1 MNLDWSRMGEMEYI
15 DRMGRDGLELFRRN
29 KKVVIVGSFA
39 FVFIFVFVFV
49 LAILLQTVVD
59 FVPTCFHLVEDQQR
73 LSSNVKKLEASVHVN
88 LHQVDAGEAVG
99 KFENLL
105 SG

>member
-39 FVFIFVFVFV
+39 FVFIFVFVFIYV
-49 LAILLQTVVD
+49 FVSVSVFIFVFVFVFVSVFILIGWDRCYWRKVDIVGSARQCSCLQG
-59 FVPTCFHLVEDQQR
+59 
-73 LSSNVKKLEASVHVN
+73 A
-88 LHQVDAGEAVG
+88 
-99 KFENLL
+99 
-105 SG
+105 

>member
-39 FVFIFVFVFV
+39 FVFIFVFVSVF
-49 LAILLQTVVD
+49 ILIGWDRCYWRKVDIVGSARQCSCLQG
-59 FVPTCFHLVEDQQR
+59 
-73 LSSNVKKLEASVHVN
+73 A
-88 LHQVDAGEAVG
+88 
-99 KFENLL
+99 
-105 SG
+105 

>member
-39 FVFIFVFVFV
+39 FVFVFVFVFV
-49 LAILLQTVVD
+49 SNQMLISARKVGLRIVEGSAGSGAAAANIPSTIIIISNSSSSTIIIISPLLCV
-59 FVPTCFHLVEDQQR
+59 C
-73 LSSNVKKLEASVHVN
+73 
-88 LHQVDAGEAVG
+88 G
-99 KFENLL
+99 
-105 SG
+105 